1 MPRVTQSHRDRQT
14 ARILAAAQLCFARRG
29 FDGASMDEIIAEA
42 GMSSSTVYRYF
53 PEGKRSLVRAVI
65 GRVMDPV
72 VDWIAE
78 LAEVDELPSFED
90 VFVTAVERSWVFG
103 RPFSGG
109 ADASP
114 EAESSESSE
123 PSESSDSA
131 AATAAPDQ
139 IDLMVGVWAELAR
152 QPDLREVYA
161 DGYIRMRGESA
172 RVVRQWQGRGVI
184 AGGVDP
190 DEAAAVIHNAA
201 VGLIIQRTVTGELG
215 RADAA
220 TTAHAVTRLLG
231 L

>member
-29 FDGASMDEIIAEA
+29 FDGASMDEIVAKA

-53 PEGKRSLVRAVI
+53 PEGKSSLVRTVI

-72 VDWIAE
+72 VDWIAG

-103 RPFSGG
+103 RPFSGE

-114 EAESSESSE
+114 EAESSES
-123 PSESSDSA
+123 PESA
-131 AATAAPDQ
+131 VATEASNQ

-152 QPDLREVYA
+152 RPDLREVYA
-161 DGYIRMRGESA
+161 DSYLRVRGEVA
-172 RVVRQWQGRGVI
+172 RVVRQWQGRGII
-184 AGGVDP
+184 AGGIDP

-201 VGLIIQRTVTGELG
+201 VGLIIQRTVTGEFG

-220 TTAHAVTRLLG
+220 MTAHAVMRLLG
-231 L
+231 I

>member
-72 VDWIAE
+72 VDWIAG

-103 RPFSGG
+103 RPFLGE

-123 PSESSDSA
+123 SA

-161 DGYIRMRGESA
+161 DGYIRVRGEIA

-184 AGGVDP
+184 AGGIDP

>member
-29 FDGASMDEIIAEA
+29 FDGASMDEIVAKA

-72 VDWIAE
+72 VDWIAG

-103 RPFSGG
+103 RPFLGE

-123 PSESSDSA
+123 SA

-161 DGYIRMRGESA
+161 DGYIRVRGEIA

-184 AGGVDP
+184 AGGIDP

-231 L
+231 I

>member
-1 MPRVTQSHRDRQT
+1 
-14 ARILAAAQLCFARRG
+14 
-29 FDGASMDEIIAEA
+29 MDEIVAKA

-53 PEGKRSLVRAVI
+53 PEGKSSLVRTVI

-103 RPFSGG
+103 RPFSDE

-114 EAESSESSE
+114 EAESSES
-123 PSESSDSA
+123 PESA
-131 AATAAPDQ
+131 VATEASDQ

-152 QPDLREVYA
+152 RPDLREVYA
-161 DGYIRMRGESA
+161 DSYLRVRGEVA
-172 RVVRQWQGRGVI
+172 RVVRQWQGRGII
-184 AGGVDP
+184 AGGIDP

-201 VGLIIQRTVTGELG
+201 VGLIIQRTVTGEFG

-220 TTAHAVTRLLG
+220 MTAHAVMRLLG
-231 L
+231 I

>member
-1 MPRVTQSHRDRQT
+1 M
-14 ARILAAAQLCFARRG
+14 
-29 FDGASMDEIIAEA
+29 
-42 GMSSSTVYRYF
+42 
-53 PEGKRSLVRAVI
+53 
-65 GRVMDPV
+65 
-72 VDWIAE
+72 
-78 LAEVDELPSFED
+78 
-90 VFVTAVERSWVFG
+90 TAVERSWVFG
-103 RPFSGG
+103 RPFLGE

-123 PSESSDSA
+123 SA

-161 DGYIRMRGESA
+161 DGYIRVRGEIA

-184 AGGVDP
+184 AGGIDP

>member
-1 MPRVTQSHRDRQT
+1 
-14 ARILAAAQLCFARRG
+14 
-29 FDGASMDEIIAEA
+29 MDEIIAEA

-53 PEGKRSLVRAVI
+53 PEGKSSLVRTVI

-72 VDWIAE
+72 VDWIAG

-103 RPFSGG
+103 RPFSGE

-114 EAESSESSE
+114 EAESSES
-123 PSESSDSA
+123 PESA
-131 AATAAPDQ
+131 VATEASDQ

-161 DGYIRMRGESA
+161 DGYIRVRGEIA

-184 AGGVDP
+184 AGGIDP

-231 L
+231 I

>member
-72 VDWIAE
+72 VDWIAG

-103 RPFSGG
+103 RRS
-109 ADASP
+109 
-114 EAESSESSE
+114 
-123 PSESSDSA
+123 
-131 AATAAPDQ
+131 
-139 IDLMVGVWAELAR
+139 W
-152 QPDLREVYA
+152 
-161 DGYIRMRGESA
+161 
-172 RVVRQWQGRGVI
+172 VRPMPR
-184 AGGVDP
+184 P
-190 DEAAAVIHNAA
+190 RLSLLN
-201 VGLIIQRTVTGELG
+201 LLSRLP
-215 RADAA
+215 RPRPP
-220 TTAHAVTRLLG
+220 TRSI
-231 L
+231 

>member
-1 MPRVTQSHRDRQT
+1 
-14 ARILAAAQLCFARRG
+14 
-29 FDGASMDEIIAEA
+29 MDEIVAKA

-53 PEGKRSLVRAVI
+53 PEGKSSLVRTVI

-72 VDWIAE
+72 VDWIAG

-103 RPFSGG
+103 RPFSGE

-114 EAESSESSE
+114 EAESSES
-123 PSESSDSA
+123 PESA
-131 AATAAPDQ
+131 VATEASNQ

-152 QPDLREVYA
+152 RPDLREVYA
-161 DGYIRMRGESA
+161 DSYLRVRGEVA
-172 RVVRQWQGRGVI
+172 RVVRQWQGRGII
-184 AGGVDP
+184 AGGIDP

-201 VGLIIQRTVTGELG
+201 VGLIIQRTVTGEFG

-220 TTAHAVTRLLG
+220 MTAHAVMRLLG
-231 L
+231 I

>member
-29 FDGASMDEIIAEA
+29 FDGASMDEIVAEA
-42 GMSSSTVYRYF
+42 GMSSSTVYRYC

-72 VDWIAE
+72 VDWIAG

-103 RPFSGG
+103 RPFSGE

-123 PSESSDSA
+123 SA

-161 DGYIRMRGESA
+161 DGYIRVRGEIA

-184 AGGVDP
+184 AGGIDP

-231 L
+231 I

>member
-29 FDGASMDEIIAEA
+29 FDGASMDEIVAKA

-53 PEGKRSLVRAVI
+53 PEGKSSLVRTVI

-103 RPFSGG
+103 RPFSGE

-114 EAESSESSE
+114 EAESSES
-123 PSESSDSA
+123 PESA
-131 AATAAPDQ
+131 VATEASDQ

-152 QPDLREVYA
+152 RPDLREVYA
-161 DGYIRMRGESA
+161 DGYVRVRGEIA
-172 RVVRQWQGRGVI
+172 RVVRQWQGRGII
-184 AGGVDP
+184 AGGIDP

-201 VGLIIQRTVTGELG
+201 VGLIIQRTVTGEFG

>member
-72 VDWIAE
+72 VDWIAG

-103 RPFSGG
+103 RPFLGE

-123 PSESSDSA
+123 SA

-161 DGYIRMRGESA
+161 DGYIRVRGEIA

-184 AGGVDP
+184 AGGIDP

-220 TTAHAVTRLLG
+220 MTAHAVMRLLG
-231 L
+231 I

>member
-72 VDWIAE
+72 VDWIAG

-103 RPFSGG
+103 RPFLGE

-114 EAESSESSE
+114 EAESSE
-123 PSESSDSA
+123 SA

-161 DGYIRMRGESA
+161 DGYIRVRGEIA

-184 AGGVDP
+184 AGGIDP

-231 L
+231 I

>member
-29 FDGASMDEIIAEA
+29 FDGASMDEIVAKA

-53 PEGKRSLVRAVI
+53 PEGKSSLVRTVI

-72 VDWIAE
+72 VDWIAG

-103 RPFSGG
+103 RPFLGE

-114 EAESSESSE
+114 EAESSES
-123 PSESSDSA
+123 A
-131 AATAAPDQ
+131 AATAAPDP

-161 DGYIRMRGESA
+161 DGYIRV
-172 RVVRQWQGRGVI
+172 RVDIALLVRHWQGWGVI
-184 AGGVDP
+184 AGGIDP

-231 L
+231 I

>member
-29 FDGASMDEIIAEA
+29 FDGASMDEIVAKA

-53 PEGKRSLVRAVI
+53 PEGKSSLVRTVI

-103 RPFSGG
+103 RPFSGE

-114 EAESSESSE
+114 EAESSES
-123 PSESSDSA
+123 PESA
-131 AATAAPDQ
+131 VATEASDQ

-161 DGYIRMRGESA
+161 DGYIRVRGEIA

-184 AGGVDP
+184 AGGIDP

>member
-1 MPRVTQSHRDRQT
+1 
-14 ARILAAAQLCFARRG
+14 
-29 FDGASMDEIIAEA
+29 MDEIVAKA

-53 PEGKRSLVRAVI
+53 PEGKSSLVRTVI

-72 VDWIAE
+72 VDWIAG

-103 RPFSGG
+103 RPFLGE

-114 EAESSESSE
+114 EAESSES
-123 PSESSDSA
+123 PESA
-131 AATAAPDQ
+131 VATEASDQ

-152 QPDLREVYA
+152 RPDLREVYA
-161 DGYIRMRGESA
+161 DSYLRVRGEVA
-172 RVVRQWQGRGVI
+172 RVVRQWQGRGII
-184 AGGVDP
+184 AGGIDP

-201 VGLIIQRTVTGELG
+201 VGLIIQRTVTGEFG

-220 TTAHAVTRLLG
+220 MTAHAVMRLLG
-231 L
+231 I

>member
-29 FDGASMDEIIAEA
+29 FDGASMDEIVAKA

-53 PEGKRSLVRAVI
+53 PEGKSSLVRTVI

-103 RPFSGG
+103 RPFSGE

-114 EAESSESSE
+114 EAESSES
-123 PSESSDSA
+123 PESA
-131 AATAAPDQ
+131 VATEASNQ

-152 QPDLREVYA
+152 RPDLREVYA
-161 DGYIRMRGESA
+161 DSYLRVRGEVA
-172 RVVRQWQGRGVI
+172 RVVRQWQGRGII
-184 AGGVDP
+184 AGGIDP

-220 TTAHAVTRLLG
+220 MTAHAVMRFLG

>member
-1 MPRVTQSHRDRQT
+1 
-14 ARILAAAQLCFARRG
+14 
-29 FDGASMDEIIAEA
+29 MDEIVAKA

-53 PEGKRSLVRAVI
+53 PEGKSSLVRTVI

-103 RPFSGG
+103 RPFSDE

-114 EAESSESSE
+114 EAESSESPE
-123 PSESSDSA
+123 LA
-131 AATAAPDQ
+131 VATEASDQ

-152 QPDLREVYA
+152 RPDLREVYA
-161 DGYIRMRGESA
+161 DSYLRVRGEVA
-172 RVVRQWQGRGVI
+172 RVVRQWQGRGII
-184 AGGVDP
+184 AGGIDP

-201 VGLIIQRTVTGELG
+201 VGLIIQRTVTGEFG

-220 TTAHAVTRLLG
+220 MTAHAVMRLLG
-231 L
+231 I

>member
-1 MPRVTQSHRDRQT
+1 
-14 ARILAAAQLCFARRG
+14 
-29 FDGASMDEIIAEA
+29 MDEIIAEA

-161 DGYIRMRGESA
+161 DGYIRVRGEIA

>member
-29 FDGASMDEIIAEA
+29 FDGASMDEIVAKA

-53 PEGKRSLVRAVI
+53 PEGKSSLVRAVI

-72 VDWIAE
+72 VDWIAG

-103 RPFSGG
+103 RPFLGE

-123 PSESSDSA
+123 SA

-161 DGYIRMRGESA
+161 DGYIRVRGEIA

-184 AGGVDP
+184 AGGIDP

>member
-29 FDGASMDEIIAEA
+29 FDGASMDEIVAKA

-53 PEGKRSLVRAVI
+53 PEGKSSLVRTVI

-103 RPFSGG
+103 RPFSGE

-114 EAESSESSE
+114 EAESSES
-123 PSESSDSA
+123 PESA
-131 AATAAPDQ
+131 VATEASNQ

-152 QPDLREVYA
+152 RPDLREVYA
-161 DGYIRMRGESA
+161 DSYLRVRGEVA
-172 RVVRQWQGRGVI
+172 RVVRQWQGRGII
-184 AGGVDP
+184 AGGIDP

-201 VGLIIQRTVTGELG
+201 VGLIIQRTVTGEFG

-220 TTAHAVTRLLG
+220 MTAHAVMRLLG
-231 L
+231 I

>member
-29 FDGASMDEIIAEA
+29 FDGASMDEIVAKA

-53 PEGKRSLVRAVI
+53 PEGKSSLVRTVI

-72 VDWIAE
+72 VDWIAG

-103 RPFSGG
+103 RPFSGE

-114 EAESSESSE
+114 EAESSES
-123 PSESSDSA
+123 PESA
-131 AATAAPDQ
+131 VATEASDQ

-152 QPDLREVYA
+152 RPDLREVYA
-161 DGYIRMRGESA
+161 DSYLRVRGEVA
-172 RVVRQWQGRGVI
+172 RVVRQWQGRGII
-184 AGGVDP
+184 AGGIDP
-190 DEAAAVIHNAA
+190 EEAAAVMHNAA
-201 VGLIIQRTVTGELG
+201 VGLIIQRTVTGEFG

-220 TTAHAVTRLLG
+220 MTAHAVMRLLG
-231 L
+231 I

>member
-29 FDGASMDEIIAEA
+29 FDGASMDEIVAKA

-72 VDWIAE
+72 VDWIAG

-103 RPFSGG
+103 RPFLGE

-123 PSESSDSA
+123 SA

-161 DGYIRMRGESA
+161 DGYIRVRGEIA

-184 AGGVDP
+184 AGGIDP

>member
-72 VDWIAE
+72 VDWIAG

-90 VFVTAVERSWVFG
+90 VFVTAVERYCVFG
-103 RPFSGG
+103 RPFSGE

-123 PSESSDSA
+123 SSV
-131 AATAAPDQ
+131 AAPASDQ

-161 DGYIRMRGESA
+161 DGYIRVRGEIA

-184 AGGVDP
+184 AGGIDP

>member
-29 FDGASMDEIIAEA
+29 FDGASMDEIVAKA

-53 PEGKRSLVRAVI
+53 PEGKSSLVRTVI

-72 VDWIAE
+72 VDWIAG

-103 RPFSGG
+103 RPFSGE

-114 EAESSESSE
+114 EAESSES
-123 PSESSDSA
+123 PESA
-131 AATAAPDQ
+131 VATEASDQ

-152 QPDLREVYA
+152 RPDLREVYA
-161 DGYIRMRGESA
+161 DGYVRVRGEIA

-184 AGGVDP
+184 AGGIDP

>member
-29 FDGASMDEIIAEA
+29 FDGASMDEIVAKA

-53 PEGKRSLVRAVI
+53 PEGKSSLVRTVI

-103 RPFSGG
+103 RPFSGE

-114 EAESSESSE
+114 EAESSES
-123 PSESSDSA
+123 PESA
-131 AATAAPDQ
+131 VATEASDQ

-152 QPDLREVYA
+152 RPDLREVYA
-161 DGYIRMRGESA
+161 DGYIRVRGEIA

-184 AGGVDP
+184 AGGIDP

-201 VGLIIQRTVTGELG
+201 VGLIIQRTVTGEFG

-220 TTAHAVTRLLG
+220 MTAHAVMRLLG
-231 L
+231 I

>member
-1 MPRVTQSHRDRQT
+1 
-14 ARILAAAQLCFARRG
+14 
-29 FDGASMDEIIAEA
+29 MDEIVAKA

-53 PEGKRSLVRAVI
+53 PEGKSSLVRTVI

-103 RPFSGG
+103 RPFSGE

-114 EAESSESSE
+114 EAESSES
-123 PSESSDSA
+123 PESA
-131 AATAAPDQ
+131 VATEASDQ

-152 QPDLREVYA
+152 RPDLREVYA
-161 DGYIRMRGESA
+161 DSYLRVRGEVA
-172 RVVRQWQGRGVI
+172 RVVRQWQGRGII
-184 AGGVDP
+184 AGGIDP

-201 VGLIIQRTVTGELG
+201 VGLIIQRTVTGEFG

-220 TTAHAVTRLLG
+220 MTAHAVMRLLG
-231 L
+231 I

>member
-29 FDGASMDEIIAEA
+29 FDGASMDEIVAEA

-72 VDWIAE
+72 VDWIAG

-103 RPFSGG
+103 RPFLGE

-123 PSESSDSA
+123 SA

-161 DGYIRMRGESA
+161 DGYIRVRGEIA

-184 AGGVDP
+184 AGGIDP

-231 L
+231 I

>member
-29 FDGASMDEIIAEA
+29 FDGASMDEIVAEA

-72 VDWIAE
+72 VDWIAG

-103 RPFSGG
+103 RPFSGE

-114 EAESSESSE
+114 EAESSES
-123 PSESSDSA
+123 PESA
-131 AATAAPDQ
+131 VATEASDQ

-161 DGYIRMRGESA
+161 DGYIRVRGEIA

-184 AGGVDP
+184 AGGIDP

-231 L
+231 I

>member
-29 FDGASMDEIIAEA
+29 FDGASMDEIVAEA

-72 VDWIAE
+72 VDWIAG

-103 RPFSGG
+103 RPFLGE

-123 PSESSDSA
+123 SA

-161 DGYIRMRGESA
+161 DGYIRVRGEIA

-184 AGGVDP
+184 AGGIDP

>member
-161 DGYIRMRGESA
+161 DGYIRVRGEIA

>member
-1 MPRVTQSHRDRQT
+1 
-14 ARILAAAQLCFARRG
+14 
-29 FDGASMDEIIAEA
+29 MDEIVAKA

-53 PEGKRSLVRAVI
+53 PEGKSSLVRTVI

-72 VDWIAE
+72 VDWIAG

-103 RPFSGG
+103 RPFSGE

-114 EAESSESSE
+114 EAESSES
-123 PSESSDSA
+123 PESA
-131 AATAAPDQ
+131 VATEASDQ

-152 QPDLREVYA
+152 RPDLREVYA
-161 DGYIRMRGESA
+161 DGYVRVRGEIA

-184 AGGVDP
+184 AGGIDP

>member
-29 FDGASMDEIIAEA
+29 FDGASMDEIVAEA

-72 VDWIAE
+72 VDWIAG

-103 RPFSGG
+103 RPFSGE

-114 EAESSESSE
+114 EAESSES
-123 PSESSDSA
+123 PESA
-131 AATAAPDQ
+131 VATEASDQ

-152 QPDLREVYA
+152 RPDLREVYA
-161 DGYIRMRGESA
+161 DGYVRVRGEIA

-184 AGGVDP
+184 AGGIDP

>member
-103 RPFSGG
+103 RPFLGE

-114 EAESSESSE
+114 EAESSE
-123 PSESSDSA
+123 SA

-161 DGYIRMRGESA
+161 DGYVRVRGEIA

-184 AGGVDP
+184 AGGIDP

>member
-1 MPRVTQSHRDRQT
+1 
-14 ARILAAAQLCFARRG
+14 
-29 FDGASMDEIIAEA
+29 MDEIVAKA

-53 PEGKRSLVRAVI
+53 PEGKSSLVRTVI

-72 VDWIAE
+72 VDWIAG

-103 RPFSGG
+103 RPFLGE

-114 EAESSESSE
+114 EAESSE
-123 PSESSDSA
+123 SA

-161 DGYIRMRGESA
+161 DGYIRVRGEIA